1 MFRDSLGSH
10 FFIDL
15 WMMHW
20 KNCKIVCLKSFH
32 RKFKFSKIYFYIV
45 LCIVGWSVELHNLL
59 IRSLNYDWIL
69 SSCKFIYENCQQF
82 NFFFERLGGRRKSGH
97 APVYRDVG
105 RHLYPS
111 HIDVGYMLC
120 NLNCMYVCML
130 KSIFDVV

>member
-1 MFRDSLGSH
+1 M
-10 FFIDL
+10 
-15 WMMHW
+15 
-20 KNCKIVCLKSFH
+20 CLKSFH
-32 RKFKFSKIYFYIV
+32 RKVQSSKIYFYIV

-69 SSCKFIYENCQQF
+69 SNCKFIYENCQQF

-111 HIDVGYMLC
+111 NVDVGYMLC
-120 NLNCMYVCML
+120 NLTVCMCVKKHL
-130 KSIFDVV
+130 IWYWLNFVRSDSIFLFLSFESCVLKYDAL